1 MTLRTSFTS
10 CNTPN
15 TVTFLT
21 YPNSLFWITI
31 FDDGALRLHPD
42 DDKDLLRLVTRPSN
56 KECDPKKYVFIDH
69 FHFEGMN
76 ELKFSEVSK
85 KCLASTNAGGKSIIS
100 EMLSIEYYTRSFG
113 ASDVLLEMEVG
124 YWFCYKMVDYVCTI
138 YYDGIR
144 NEEKLRISDDEA
156 LKTSFEKKTASRA
169 RMETMSYRR
178 LGVSVTRA
186 MGYPDESFFK
196 YDDAVALMRKKVYGL
211 IVARNAVI
219 KEHKFY
225 KSVLH
230 ILCQST
236 RIARLMKQAYK
247 NLDINEFA
255 GLMKGYIIIHLTV
268 CTESLIYCE

>member
-10 CNTPN
+10 DCKTTYNT
-15 TVTFLT
+15 TTFLT

-42 DDKDLLRLVTRPSN
+42 DDKDLLSLVTRPSS

-69 FHFEGMN
+69 FHFENMN
-76 ELKFSEVSK
+76 ELKFSETAK

-100 EMLSIEYYTRSFG
+100 EMMSIEYYIRSFG
-113 ASDVLLEMEVG
+113 VSDVLLEMEVG

-138 YYDGIR
+138 STPDF
-144 NEEKLRISDDEA
+144 EKLRISDDDA
-156 LKTSFEKKTASRA
+156 LKTSFEKKAASRA
-169 RMETMSYRR
+169 RNEMLTYRR

-186 MGYPDESFFK
+186 MGFPNESFFK
-196 YDDAVALMRKKVYGL
+196 YDDAQSLMRKKVYGL

-236 RIARLMKQAYK
+236 RIARLMRQAYK
-247 NLDINEFA
+247 NLDMNDFS

-268 CTESLIYCE
+268 CPEPLIYSE